1 MSGKSNPDIWLE
13 QLYDGKCLSERDLR
27 LCCEMAKELLIEES
41 NVQPVSAP
49 VTIVGDIHG

>member
-1 MSGKSNPDIWLE
+1 MV
-13 QLYDGKCLSERDLR
+13 
-27 LCCEMAKELLIEES
+27 KELLIEEN

>member
-1 MSGKSNPDIWLE
+1 MSGTSNPDAWLE
-13 QLYDGKCLSERDLR
+13 QLYDCKCLAERDLR
-27 LCCEMAKELLIEES
+27 MCCEMVKELLIEEN